1 MENNEVYTYL
11 IGSSVAPHVA
21 AAFVEET
28 EMSSLNVTRYT
39 LVHMSR
45 NSMEDIEIWLQKA
58 DTKFNA
64 LKTAHKMTLTTA
76 FHRLRHSLPDANPPA
91 SLTRK
96 EPEDNDL
103 VAPKLKKS
111 KNKKSLKK
119 GKKEIQGWSEAVES
133 FKLDFGAVW
142 ATNTQRTRMQLE
154 QLHEATH
161 CTIAVLQAYPTKLKK
176 QRTGAG
182 SLLGLN

>member
-11 IGSSVAPHVA
+11 IGNSVAPHVA

-119 GKKEIQGWSEAVES
+119 RIDQEARLRFCCVC
-133 FKLDFGAVW
+133 LHGD
-142 ATNTQRTRMQLE
+142 TNRWIVSITSGVYICFR
-154 QLHEATH
+154 
-161 CTIAVLQAYPTKLKK
+161 
-176 QRTGAG
+176 
-182 SLLGLN
+182 